1 MAKRLFQVPNWT
13 PSAAADAAAL
23 ASASYMALKGGST
36 TQRIDFLEVYVN
48 GMAAASAPTALCL
61 ARTIT
66 ALGVT
71 PTALAAPASDGPAD
85 PASAALAAPPVS
97 YTAAATGPQRSNLTT
112 DARLNLGINA
122 FGGSFR
128 WNAAPGQQW
137 VMLGN
142 SVGFGETLISSQNVG
157 APGAVNAHLEYEPY

>member
-13 PSAAADAAAL
+13 PTAAADASAL
-23 ASASYMALKGGST
+23 ANATYMALKGGSA

-61 ARTIT
+61 ARASTIET
-66 ALGVT
+66 T
-71 PTALAAPASDGPAD
+71 PTALAAPATDGPAD
-85 PASAALAAPPVS
+85 PATAALAAPPVS
-97 YTAAATGPQRSNLTT
+97 FTAAATGPQRSAATS

-128 WNAAPGQQW
+128 WNAAPTQQW
-137 VMLGN
+137 VLLGN
-142 SVGFGETLISSQNVG
+142 TAQFGETLISSQNTG
-157 APGAVNAHLEYEPY
+157 TPGALSAHLEYEPY

>member
-1 MAKRLFQVPNWT
+1 MAKRFFQAPNFT
-13 PSAAADAAAL
+13 PTAQADGGAL
-23 ASASYMALKGGST
+23 TNATYMALKGGSS

-48 GMAAASAPTALCL
+48 GMAAASAPTPLCI
-61 ARTIT
+61 ARTVT

-71 PTALAAPASDGPAD
+71 PTALAAPVTDGPAD
-85 PASAALAAPPVS
+85 PATAVLAAPPVS
-97 YTAAATGPQRSNLTT
+97 YTAAATGPQRSGATT
-112 DARLNLGINA
+112 DARINLGINA

-142 SVGFGETLISSQNVG
+142 TVGFGETLISSQNLG
-157 APGAVNAHLEYEPY
+157 TPGAVNVHLEYEPY

>member
-13 PSAAADAAAL
+13 PAAAADAAAL

-61 ARTIT
+61 ARTVT

-142 SVGFGETLISSQNVG
+142 AVGFGETLISSQNVG